1 MKRILIVEDDI
12 LIAEIERD
20 YLETEQFEV
29 LICQNGTEG
38 LNLAL
43 KEEFDLVIL
52 DVMLPGKDGFSI
64 CRELRRE
71 KDVAIIMV
79 TAKKEDLDKIRGL
92 GLGADD
98 YMIKPFSPGELVARV
113 KAHIKI
119 HERLKGSNGKEK
131 ESENEF
137 EKGKIEAGHL
147 RILPLSRQVFVGDRE
162 IELANK
168 EFELLLF
175 LASNPNIVFSKDIL
189 FDRIWGLDALGDT
202 ATVAVHI
209 NRIREKIGTDEE
221 NLKLIET
228 VWGAGYRFRKK

>member
-1 MKRILIVEDDI
+1 MKRILIIEDDI

-20 YLETEQFEV
+20 YLEMEQFEV

-98 YMIKPFSPGELVARV
+98 YMVKPFSPGELVARV

-131 ESENEF
+131 ELENEF

-175 LASNPNIVFSKDIL
+175 LASNPNIVFSKDTL